1 MALVRAVLGQVWSGL
16 WLSEFLSQAQLSP
29 AVSNKQLALLSCGC
43 TGEAQGRCCSVVLSC
58 DSVVGLV
65 NMFFLL
71 VTLICS
77 LDQKPGLWQFSEPP
91 CHWWWWQMDVGDLS

>member
-1 MALVRAVLGQVWSGL
+1 M
-16 WLSEFLSQAQLSP
+16 
-29 AVSNKQLALLSCGC
+29 
-43 TGEAQGRCCSVVLSC
+43 VLSC

-91 CHWWWWQMDVGDLS
+91 CHWWWWQMDVGDLSRAQGRWLGMGVQCSAVNWLLGWLYQAVKITVLPSLPSSITSDHE